1 MMFKRCVLIFILL
14 FLIIPLSY
22 AQEQNNQ
29 ESDQQINDF
38 SLVGFGEKGKKTWD
52 LTAKSA
58 DIFPDTVKLND
69 LVGNLYGEKEDI
81 KLTSDRGDF
90 DKAAGNVHLEQ
101 NVVITTSSGARLTTD
116 SLDWNRENELITTQ
130 DLVNIEKENLFTT
143 ASGATGQ
150 PDLNKVT
157 LEKDVTVKINPV
169 TENQSEQEVA
179 EKDKI
184 VITCDGPLQIDY
196 EKNTATFN
204 NNVKVDTEDV
214 EIYGDIMYVY
224 FLMSD
229 KDTLESDEAPT
240 VMGTKIKKIVTQ
252 GNVKIVR
259 GDNLSYSD
267 EAIYTALDRK
277 ITLLG
282 RPKLIIYST
291 EDIGASFGD

>member
-1 MMFKRCVLIFILL
+1 MMFKRYLTLVLILVFL
-14 FLIIPLSY
+14 FCSVLY
-22 AQEQNNQ
+22 AQEQSNQ

-38 SLVGFGEKGKKTWD
+38 SLVGYGEKGKKTWD

-58 DIFPDTVKLND
+58 DIFPHTVKLND

-90 DKAAGNVHLEQ
+90 DKVAGNVHLEQ
-101 NVVITTSSGARLTTD
+101 NVVITTSSGARLTTN
-116 SLDWNRENELITTQ
+116 SLDWNRENEIITTQ

-143 ASGATGQ
+143 AFGATGQ
-150 PDLNKVT
+150 PDLNKVI

-169 TENQSEQEVA
+169 TENQSEQEVVK
-179 EKDKI
+179 KDKI

-196 EKNTATFN
+196 EKNIATFN
-204 NNVKVDTEDV
+204 DNVKVDTEDV

-229 KDTLESDEAPT
+229 KDEAESDEAPR
-240 VMGTKIKKIVTQ
+240 VMGTQIKKIITQ

-259 GDNLSYSD
+259 GDNLCYSD
-267 EAIYTALDRK
+267 EAIYTALDKK

-291 EDIGASFGD
+291 EDIGGGL